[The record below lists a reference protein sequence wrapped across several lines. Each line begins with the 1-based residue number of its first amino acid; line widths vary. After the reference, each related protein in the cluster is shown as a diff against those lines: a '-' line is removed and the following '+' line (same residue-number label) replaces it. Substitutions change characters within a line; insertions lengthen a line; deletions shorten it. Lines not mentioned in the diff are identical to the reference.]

1 MGVLDGVDYSCARIP
16 RAHSG
21 IGIRRSALGILGTHS
36 YSHTAGAPDAV
47 TNDAESAGWIAA
59 AVTAFIGAAFRLR
72 TMMSG
77 DKRKIAH
84 DENTT
89 KWESSLLQENEA
101 LRKQIQ
107 DRDAKNEE
115 TWLRHVEDGRRIAQ
129 LETELHYVREEVGR
143 QRAVIARLEQGENK

>member
-1 MGVLDGVDYSCARIP
+1 M
-16 RAHSG
+16 
-21 IGIRRSALGILGTHS
+21 
-36 YSHTAGAPDAV
+36 

-59 AVTAFIGAAFRLR
+59 AVTAFICAALKLR
-72 TMMSG
+72 TVMSG

-143 QRAVIARLEQGENK
+143 QRAVIARLEQGEKK

>member
-1 MGVLDGVDYSCARIP
+1 MI
-16 RAHSG
+16 
-21 IGIRRSALGILGTHS
+21 T
-36 YSHTAGAPDAV
+36 
-47 TNDAESAGWIAA
+47 DAESAGYIAA
-59 AVTAFIGAAFRLR
+59 CVSAFVAAALKLR
-72 TMMSG
+72 TVISG